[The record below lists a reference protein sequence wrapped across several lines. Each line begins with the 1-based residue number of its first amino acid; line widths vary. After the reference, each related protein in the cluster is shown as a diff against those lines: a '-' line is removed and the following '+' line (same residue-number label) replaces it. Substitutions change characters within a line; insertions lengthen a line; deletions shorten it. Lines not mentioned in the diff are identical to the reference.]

1 MTLNSV
7 NPYQNLALF
16 NTLQGSS
23 SNLNL
28 SGLNEQNQ
36 TLALQ
41 LQDESESSTLN
52 LSTTSYASEFGFR
65 IDEQGFFDKD
75 LNKIANLPES
85 YDINIKSVR
94 SIAKEFMKQEE
105 NINYNKMDLP
115 YMLNRYYSALKSL
128 NAEFQTQDNENL
140 NRSEIAKFVR
150 GYSTNNGEFLGEINR
165 IYQNAEELKK
175 AKAQNTG
182 LNTLMLDNK
191 IVDFGFD
198 KALTNTSNNQILKPY
213 LTREGE
219 VSKSGLLM
227 NFIYQ
232 DLKDKNE
239 SELQFFMKPASLDLS
254 SHKNLYN
261 ILEGKENID
270 DFLKQNNEQRMSF
283 DLYLYVNGVDKN
295 TTSQD
300 KLSVFYQQY
309 INYEKDLDLRDF
321 TNSSSIF
328 ELYTQKIKQEFNE
341 MREDYKTQ
349 SEDKQRIENANLER
363 DSSVEKF
370 LNRRQRQMSLN
381 KILNSYLNVM
391 M

>member
-41 LQDESESSTLN
+41 LQDESESSALN

-128 NAEFQTQDNENL
+128 NSEFQTQDNENL

-165 IYQNAEELKK
+165 IYQNAEELEK
-175 AKAQNTG
+175 AKVQNTG

-239 SELQFFMKPASLDLS
+239 NELQFFMKPASLDLS

>member
-36 TLALQ
+36 TLVLQ
-41 LQDESESSTLN
+41 LQDESESSALN

-128 NAEFQTQDNENL
+128 NSEFQTQDNENL

-175 AKAQNTG
+175 AKAQNIG

-232 DLKDKNE
+232 DIKDKNE

>member
-28 SGLNEQNQ
+28 SDLNEQNQ

-41 LQDESESSTLN
+41 LQDESESSALN

-165 IYQNAEELKK
+165 IYQNAEELEK

-239 SELQFFMKPASLDLS
+239 SELQFFMKPASLDLI

>member
-41 LQDESESSTLN
+41 LQDESESSALN

-75 LNKIANLPES
+75 LNKIANLPKS

-165 IYQNAEELKK
+165 IYQNAEELEK

>member
-41 LQDESESSTLN
+41 LQDESESSALN

-239 SELQFFMKPASLDLS
+239 SEFQFFMKPASLDLS

>member
-41 LQDESESSTLN
+41 LQDESESSALN

-165 IYQNAEELKK
+165 IYQNAEELEK
-175 AKAQNTG
+175 AKDQNTG

-239 SELQFFMKPASLDLS
+239 NELQFFMKPASLDLS